1 MLSMVEYTK
10 CLRRRALIAGGATAT
25 QRVFLTVRRC
35 RLRSGAAEACAV
47 ASDLFGCAMPWIV
60 EKSNAC
66 ELLSAPAKSSGGAD
80 LHIGRLGLINAAP
93 TDGRWSL
100 FRLRAHERDYVR
112 WRTNLVSFG
121 QPRNRSVNMWPLRT
135 MAMASAIH
143 SRASW

>member
-1 MLSMVEYTK
+1 MVEYTK